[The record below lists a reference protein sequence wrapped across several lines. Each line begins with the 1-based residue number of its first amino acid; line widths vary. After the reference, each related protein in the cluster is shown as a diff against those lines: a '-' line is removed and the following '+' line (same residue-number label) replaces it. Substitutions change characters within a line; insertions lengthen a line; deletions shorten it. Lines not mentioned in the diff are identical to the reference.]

1 MAQVMSFPGL
11 QDCQAM
17 RNIRDGGFSGMFQPM
32 PRRAPSGYR
41 MPVLLVVLLSMIGI
55 VASPA
60 AGQDPMGLAVFRKDK
75 RLAISAG
82 AFFVRFNSSYRY
94 DDEASNERVFVDLEG
109 QLDLPTTEIVANL
122 MAVFRIT
129 GRGYLVGGYSSF
141 RRSSE
146 HPIQGSF
153 DIGRDTVSI
162 DALSSATMDYDFVNI
177 GYAYAFHRD
186 ERSLVLGKLGVHIFN
201 MSSGFSIEGDL
212 LVNQDPYS
220 GKLGDETDFAAAFPL
235 LGVILN
241 FQIGRRWVVQNLV
254 DFVYLPVGDSQAVA
268 LRTMV
273 AGRFMF
279 NRTVGI
285 EGGILY
291 NFERVKHKE
300 DGVTQ
305 EIEFDFSG
313 LTANLYLA
321 F

>member
-1 MAQVMSFPGL
+1 
-11 QDCQAM
+11 
-17 RNIRDGGFSGMFQPM
+17 
-32 PRRAPSGYR
+32 
-41 MPVLLVVLLSMIGI
+41 
-55 VASPA
+55 
-60 AGQDPMGLAVFRKDK
+60 
-75 RLAISAG
+75 
-82 AFFVRFNSSYRY
+82 
-94 DDEASNERVFVDLEG
+94 
-109 QLDLPTTEIVANL
+109 VANL
-122 MAVFRIT
+122 MAIFRIT

-146 HPIQGSF
+146 RPLLQESV

-162 DALSSATMDYDFVNI
+162 DAQSSATMDYDFVNI

-220 GKLGDETDFAAAFPL
+220 GKLGDETDFVALFPL
-235 LGVILN
+235 VGAILN
-241 FQIGRRWVVQNLV
+241 FQIARRWLVQNLV
-254 DFVYLPVGDSQAVA
+254 DFVYLPFGDSQAVA

>member
-1 MAQVMSFPGL
+1 M
-11 QDCQAM
+11 
-17 RNIRDGGFSGMFQPM
+17 
-32 PRRAPSGYR
+32 
-41 MPVLLVVLLSMIGI
+41 
-55 VASPA
+55 
-60 AGQDPMGLAVFRKDK
+60 DK
-75 RLAISAG
+75 RFAISAG
-82 AFFVRFNSSYRY
+82 AFFVRFNSSYKY
-94 DDEASNERVFVDLEG
+94 DDEVNNERVFVDLEG

-122 MAVFRIT
+122 MALFRIT
-129 GRGYLVGGYSSF
+129 GRSYLVGEYSRF

-146 HPIQGSF
+146 RPLVQESVVIET
-153 DIGRDTVSI
+153 DTVSI
-162 DALSSATMDYDFVNI
+162 DAQSAARMDYDFVNI

-186 ERSLVLGKLGVHIFN
+186 EHSLLLGKLGFHIFN
-201 MSSGFSIEGDL
+201 MAAGFSIEGDL

-220 GKLGDETDFAAAFPL
+220 GELSDQTDFVAAFPL

-241 FQIGRRWVVQNLV
+241 FQIAPRWLVQNLV
-254 DFVYLPVGDSQAVA
+254 DFVYLPFGDSQAVA
-268 LRTMV
+268 FSTLV

-285 EGGILY
+285 QAGISY